1 MALSIRHTMA
11 PAARIPANSSGPLID
26 MGLPQTHNIAGRP
39 IHGNGLPC
47 PREMFP
53 GSIRLDKTTP
63 RLAMMFVSHYD

>member
-1 MALSIRHTMA
+1 M
-11 PAARIPANSSGPLID
+11 D

-39 IHGNGLPC
+39 IHGNGLPR

-63 RLAMMFVSHYD
+63 RLAMMFVGDYN